1 MSARFCQCGAPL
13 DYAPANVQ
21 ACWPCREVWAPDEP
35 EPDTQRS
42 PEQLAWAFDEAA
54 RTAAQ
59 ALEAALPVSWYE
71 CALCNAQIHDEEGTV
86 WCADEGFLC
95 NPCYVAKYSGRGLP

>member
-1 MSARFCQCGAPL
+1 MSARFCSCGAPL

-54 RTAAQ
+54 RNAVQ
-59 ALEAALPVSWYE
+59 ALEAALPPSFYN
-71 CALCNAQIHDEEGTV
+71 CALCTAAVSDDSTM
-86 WCADEGFLC
+86 WCADEGLIC
-95 NPCYVAKYSGRGLP
+95 GSCYAAKYAGGMSP